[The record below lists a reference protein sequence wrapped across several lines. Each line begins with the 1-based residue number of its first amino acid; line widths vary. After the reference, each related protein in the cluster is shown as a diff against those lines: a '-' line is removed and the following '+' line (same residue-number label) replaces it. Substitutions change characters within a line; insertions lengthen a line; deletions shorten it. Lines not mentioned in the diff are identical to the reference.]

1 MGARAMIQVPI
12 MLLPVLYALWFF
24 SPFVIG
30 FLMVRKAVRG
40 R

>member
-1 MGARAMIQVPI
+1 MISVPV
-12 MLLPVLYALWFF
+12 MLIPVLYVLGFF
-24 SPFVIG
+24 TPFVIG